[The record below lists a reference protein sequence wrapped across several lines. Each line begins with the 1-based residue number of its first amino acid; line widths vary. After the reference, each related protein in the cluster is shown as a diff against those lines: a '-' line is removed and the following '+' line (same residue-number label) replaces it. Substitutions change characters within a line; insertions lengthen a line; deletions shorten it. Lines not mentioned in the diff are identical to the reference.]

1 MNIVE
6 FVEEY
11 LEYPLSDWDKQFVEK
26 AYESVKYKQLLIDI
40 HPRGCNKSYYNI
52 LQSLVVIAVAM
63 EQGLIKK
70 K

>member
-1 MNIVE
+1 MTIVE
-6 FVEEY
+6 FIEEY
-11 LEYPLSDWDKQFVEK
+11 VEHPLSDWDKQFVEK
-26 AYESVKYKQLLIDI
+26 AYESIKYGQQLLYIP
-40 HPRGCNKSYYNI
+40 PRGCSRSYYAI